1 MTRNT
6 QKNHRSPDL
15 GALLRAEHVQ
25 LDQTFEALA
34 EGFRADPRSAG
45 LIEWKRFEAALLA
58 HLNVEEDLVL
68 PTFQRSHPIEAAQLL
83 DEHASIRRELDELGL
98 GVELHLISVP
108 LIERF
113 ISKLRAHAAHI
124 GHPIMGDDKYFH
136 AEPDW
141 DFPGGM
147 QNKLHLHARRIVI
160 PHPSGKGVI
169 DVTAPLP
176 PHMQQSWNLLG
187 FDAERFDEAG
197 EDEE

>member
-113 ISKLRAHAAHI
+113 ISKLRAHAAREDAMLYEHL
-124 GHPIMGDDKYFH
+124 D
-136 AEPDW
+136 AELAAETRERAIERVHDTS
-141 DFPGGM
+141 
-147 QNKLHLHARRIVI
+147 RRIGGA
-160 PHPSGKGVI
+160 PPTTGATPSPASA
-169 DVTAPLP
+169 TSA
-176 PHMQQSWNLLG
+176 
-187 FDAERFDEAG
+187 AR
-197 EDEE
+197 